1 MSVTKA
7 WRKLFIDAVVW
18 FSRGTKANGGEIFH
32 RSYASRSFRIKRLV
46 NIDLRSSRRE
56 DRFVICAPRVAPV
69 DSCNLYRTYVHCS
82 YSKPFL
88 DAGITDAALNQ
99 CAPRNF
105 IDKKGY
111 VRVYVCIQPN
121 ARTRVS
127 LSLFFCFFF
136 FVLSRLFLLLVIS
149 SFELE
154 WRLIKGNSYIEF
166 YVELRNFGENVTIE
180 MFVETTR
187 FF

>member
-1 MSVTKA
+1 MSVTEA

-111 VRVYVCIQPN
+111 VRVYVCTCVYS
-121 ARTRVS
+121 RMHELVS
-127 LSLFFCFFF
+127 LSLSFSVFSSSCYL
-136 FVLSRLFLLLVIS
+136 VSSSCSLSRVSNS
-149 SFELE
+149 S
-154 WRLIKGNSYIEF
+154 GD
-166 YVELRNFGENVTIE
+166 
-180 MFVETTR
+180 
-187 FF
+187 